1 MFWYYVLNTQ
11 QILIFLQASSMK
23 AGKKKYRAY
32 SQAALSDAYNA
43 VKTENVSVC
52 RASITFGVP
61 EQTLRDRV
69 KGIIHV
75 DCVTTGRSPM
85 LSVEEEAKL
94 VNHLKYVAHYGYGYS
109 RMEVVDLATDYGI
122 QLGKRTKENPFTLNW
137 FVKFIKIW
145 PELRVFKPRA
155 LEVQRAKCTSEAV
168 VSNYFNEL
176 EFFLDKYNLKTK
188 PHLIYNVDEKG
199 ISQNRTVDNHPKAG
213 KSQTT
218 TIIGCGSASG
228 SAIPL
233 FCICWEHKD
242 TRSYEKCITWSKLC
256 YV

>member
-1 MFWYYVLNTQ
+1 
-11 QILIFLQASSMK
+11 MK
-23 AGKKKYRAY
+23 AGKKYRTY
-32 SQAALSDAYNA
+32 SQAALTDAYNA

-52 RASITFGVP
+52 RASKKFWCSRTNSQRQG
-61 EQTLRDRV
+61 QGL

-75 DCVTTGRSPM
+75 DCVTTGRSPV
-85 LSVEEEAKL
+85 LSMEEEAKL
-94 VNHLKYVAHYGYGYS
+94 VNHLKSVANYGYGYFG
-109 RMEVVDLATDYGI
+109 MEVVDLTTDYGI

-137 FVKFIKIW
+137 FVKFIKRW
-145 PELRVFKPRA
+145 PELRVLKPRA

-176 EFFLDKYNLKTK
+176 ENILDIKYNLKTK

-199 ISQNRTVDNHPKAG
+199 ISQNRTPPHIVGTVDNHPQAVTAG

-218 TIIGCGSASG
+218 TIIGCVSASG

-233 FCICWEHKD
+233 FLYLLGKE
-242 TRSYEKCITWSKLC
+242 
-256 YV
+256 

>member
-1 MFWYYVLNTQ
+1 
-11 QILIFLQASSMK
+11 
-23 AGKKKYRAY
+23 
-32 SQAALSDAYNA
+32 
-43 VKTENVSVC
+43 VKTENVSAC
-52 RASITFGVP
+52 RASTTFGVP

-75 DCVTTGRSPM
+75 DCVTTGRSPV
-85 LSVEEEAKL
+85 LSMEEEAKL
-94 VNHLKYVAHYGYGYS
+94 VNHLKSVAHYGYGYS

-145 PELRVFKPRA
+145 PELRVFKPCA

-176 EFFLDKYNLKTK
+176 ENILDKYNLKTK

-199 ISQNRTVDNHPKAG
+199 ISQIHTSPHIVGTVDNHPQAVTAG
-213 KSQTT
+213 KSPTT

-228 SAIPL
+228 SAIPPFL
-233 FCICWEHKD
+233 YLLGKE
-242 TRSYEKCITWSKLC
+242 
-256 YV
+256 